1 MSPTVAVEDLP
12 RVVYLFPLEQLLLLP
27 KTNLGFEVTG
37 RWFCDLLDAAEAA
50 GGFIG
55 VVQSRETERE
65 AGKSGAPLF
74 YEVGCLGRLRITS
87 RSEEGHQ
94 IHIAGLIRFR
104 IEQERLGSSDQPFPL
119 AAVDYDEYHADLE
132 EEEEQVEGLDLENFK
147 TGLLQAI
154 AKFDPHLDTRRVQA
168 MTGHEV
174 LRSLV
179 QVVRLTT
186 AEKQTI
192 LEAKGLKEMAGA
204 FFLLL
209 AMNFL
214 TTTRDPSPPGRVH

>member
-1 MSPTVAVEDLP
+1 MNPGVAVEDLP
-12 RVVYLFPLEQLLLLP
+12 QVVYLLPLEQLLLLP
-27 KTNLGFEVTG
+27 KTNLGFEVSG
-37 RWFCDLLDAAEAA
+37 RWFCDLLDAAEEA
-50 GGFIG
+50 GGFVG
-55 VVQSRETERE
+55 VVQSRETERQ
-65 AGKSGAPLF
+65 AKSSAPLF
-74 YEVGCLGRLRITS
+74 YQVGCLGRLRISS
-87 RSEEGHQ
+87 RSDQGHQ
-94 IHIAGLIRFR
+94 IHISGLIRFR
-104 IEQERLGSSDQPFPL
+104 IVEERLGSSDQPFPL
-119 AAVDYDEYHADLE
+119 AAVDYGGYQADLE
-132 EEEEQVEGLDLENFK
+132 EGEEPVEGLDLASFK

-154 AKFDPHLDTRRVQA
+154 ARFDPHLDTRRVQA

-174 LRSLV
+174 LRSLI

-192 LEAKGLKEMAGA
+192 LEARSLKEMAEA

>member
-1 MSPTVAVEDLP
+1 VNPGVDVDDLP
-12 RVVYLFPLEQLLLLP
+12 RVVYLFPLDQLLLLP
-27 KTNLGFEVTG
+27 KTHLGFEVSG

-50 GGFIG
+50 GGFVG
-55 VVQSRETERE
+55 VVQSREKERE
-65 AGKSGAPLF
+65 PGKSGTPLF
-74 YEVGCLGRLRITS
+74 YQVGCLGRLRIAG
-87 RSEEGHQ
+87 RNEDGHQ
-94 IHIAGLIRFR
+94 IHLTGLIRFR
-104 IEQERLGSSDQPFPL
+104 IVEERLGSSEQPFPL
-119 AAVDYDEYHADLE
+119 AEVDYGDYRADLVEGE
-132 EEEEQVEGLDLENFK
+132 EEVEGLDLASFK
-147 TGLLQAI
+147 AGLLQAI
-154 AKFDPHLDTRRVQA
+154 AKFDPNLHTERIQS

-174 LRSLV
+174 LRSLI

-192 LEAKGLKEMAGA
+192 LEAKGLKEMSEA